1 MKQQKEMIELTKLEE
16 PKVLFGYN
24 QKLEDP
30 RDGLTIFGPL
40 ENLKPYGIISGV
52 VSTKDGLEKF
62 KKFLKEIEKPIYN
75 RDNTSRPFFPGFNSI
90 FKMEWSADKIYHINI
105 DESELGKTLYH
116 EDVYTRTY
124 NTVSLFSDK
133 IIAAKKDDHPD
144 INLWLV
150 VIPDT
155 VYESCR
161 PQSTIK
167 KEQVVTKKVITK
179 GQAKKLLAQPELFEE
194 LNKAAQPFA
203 FEANF
208 HNQLK
213 ARLLKHTLPT
223 QIIRESTL
231 APQDYLNPFGQ
242 PKRDF
247 SKIRAHMAWSISTAA
262 FYKTGGKPWKLADIR
277 KGVCYIGLVYKKDER
292 SANPRNACCAA
303 QMFLDSGDGFVFKG
317 AVGPWYNPKFGD
329 FHLKK
334 EQAEQLIKMA
344 VETYKTV
351 EGDYPNELFIHAK
364 TKFNDIEW
372 EGFKAGAGTK
382 TKVVGITIK
391 EHAPIKIYRNESKFP
406 ILRGLSYINS
416 PISGYL
422 WTIGFVPR
430 LDTSLASEVPNPLY
444 IEISKGKAEIKQ
456 VLQDVLALTKLNYN
470 ACIYADGRPVTLRF
484 ADAIGD
490 ILTAAP
496 LDKNDEPPLS
506 FKYYI

>member
-1 MKQQKEMIELTKLEE
+1 MQELTKIDE
-16 PKVLFGYN
+16 PKILFGYS
-24 QKLEDP
+24 QMLEDP

-52 VSTKDGLEKF
+52 VGTKDGLHKF
-62 KKFLKEIEKPIYN
+62 KNFLKEIEKPIYN

-90 FKMEWSADKIYHINI
+90 FKMEWSAEKIYHINVS
-105 DESELGKTLYH
+105 EQELGKCLYH
-116 EDVYTRTY
+116 EDAHTRTY
-124 NTVSLFSDK
+124 HTVSLFSDK

-144 INLWLV
+144 INLWVV
-150 VIPDT
+150 VIPDA

-161 PQSTIK
+161 PKSTIK
-167 KEQVVTKKVITK
+167 KESVVIHKVLTK
-179 GQAKKLLAQPELFEE
+179 GQAKKLLAAPELFEDR
-194 LNKAAQPFA
+194 NKAAEPFA
-203 FEANF
+203 FEADF

-213 ARLLKHTLPT
+213 ARLLKYTLPT

-231 APQDYLNPFGQ
+231 APHEYLNPFGL

-247 SKIRAHMAWSISTAA
+247 SKIRGHMAWSISTAA

-277 KGVCYIGLVYKKDER
+277 KGVCYIGLVYKQDEK
-292 SANPRNACCAA
+292 SANPKDACCAA

-317 AVGPWYNPKFGD
+317 AVGPWYNSKKGD
-329 FHLKK
+329 YHLSKK
-334 EQAEQLIKMA
+334 QAEQMITMA
-344 VETYKTV
+344 IETYKSI
-351 EGDYPNELFIHAK
+351 EGEAPKELFIHAK

-372 EGFKAGAGTK
+372 EGFKQGAGSETN
-382 TKVVGITIK
+382 VVGVTIK
-391 EHAPIKIYRNESKFP
+391 EQAPIKIYRGESKFP

-416 PISGYL
+416 TTSGYL

-444 IEISKGKAEIKQ
+444 IEISKGTADIKQ

-470 ACIYADGRPVTLRF
+470 ACIYADGKPVTLRF

-496 LDKNDEPPLS
+496 LDKKEEPPLS

>member
-1 MKQQKEMIELTKLEE
+1 MHELTKIEE

-24 QKLEDP
+24 QMLDDP

-52 VSTKDGLEKF
+52 ISTKEGLRKF
-62 KKFLKEIEKPIYN
+62 KDFLKEIQKPIYN
-75 RDNTSRPFFPGFNSI
+75 RDSVSRPFFPGFNSI
-90 FKMEWSADKIYHINI
+90 FKMEWSVDKIYHVNVS
-105 DESELGKTLYH
+105 DEELGKCLYY
-116 EDVYTRTY
+116 EDTHTRTY
-124 NTVSLFSDK
+124 HTVSLFSDK
-133 IIAAKKDDHPD
+133 IISAKKDDHPD
-144 INLWLV
+144 INLWIV
-150 VIPDT
+150 IIPDV

-161 PQSTIK
+161 PKSTIK
-167 KEQVVTKKVITK
+167 KELIVTKKVVTK

-194 LNKAAQPFA
+194 RNKAAEPFA
-203 FEANF
+203 FDADF

-213 ARLLKHTLPT
+213 ARLLKYTLPT

-231 APQDYLNPFGQ
+231 APHEYLNPFGQ

-277 KGVCYIGLVYKKDER
+277 KGVCYIGLVYKQDDN
-292 SANPRNACCAA
+292 SSNPRNACCAA

-329 FHLKK
+329 YHLKK
-334 EQAEQLIKMA
+334 PQAEELIKIA
-344 VETYKTV
+344 VKTYQSI
-351 EGDYPNELFIHAK
+351 EGEFPKELFIHAK
-364 TKFNDIEW
+364 TKFNDTEW
-372 EGFKAGAGTK
+372 EGFKKGAGEQTN
-382 TKVVGITIK
+382 VVGVTIK
-391 EHAPIKIYRNESKFP
+391 EQAPLKIFRSDSKFP
-406 ILRGLSYINS
+406 ILRGLSYIKS
-416 PISGYL
+416 DTSAYL

-430 LDTSLASEVPNPLY
+430 LDTSLSSEVPNPLF
-444 IEISKGKAEIKQ
+444 IEVTKGSADIKQ
-456 VLQDVLALTKLNYN
+456 VLQDILALTKLNYN
-470 ACIYADGRPVTLRF
+470 ACIYADGKPVTLRF

-496 LDKNDEPPLS
+496 LNKNEEPPLS

>member
-1 MKQQKEMIELTKLEE
+1 MIQQQQMQYLTKIEE
-16 PKVLFGYN
+16 PKILFGFS
-24 QKLEDP
+24 QMMEDP

-52 VSTKDGLEKF
+52 VSTKDGLQKF
-62 KKFLKEIEKPIYN
+62 KNFLKEIEKPIYN
-75 RDNTSRPFFPGFNSI
+75 RDNTSRPFFPGFNSV
-90 FKMEWSADKIYHINI
+90 FKMEWSGEKIYHINVS
-105 DESELGKTLYH
+105 EQELGKCLYY
-116 EDVYTRTY
+116 EDTHTRTFH
-124 NTVSLFSDK
+124 TVSLFANK

-144 INLWLV
+144 INLWV
-150 VIPDT
+150 VIIPDV

-161 PQSTIK
+161 PKSSIK
-167 KEQVVTKKVITK
+167 KESIVTKKEITK
-179 GQAKKLLAQPELFEE
+179 GQAKKLLAEPELFDDR
-194 LNKAAQPFA
+194 NKLAEPFA
-203 FEANF
+203 FEADF

-213 ARLLKHTLPT
+213 ARLLKYTLPT

-231 APQDYLNPFGQ
+231 APHEYLNQFGL

-247 SKIRAHMAWSISTAA
+247 SKIRGHMAWSISTAA

-277 KGVCYIGLVYKKDER
+277 KGVCYIGLVYKQDER
-292 SANPRNACCAA
+292 SANPKDACCAA

-317 AVGPWYNPKFGD
+317 AVGPWYNT
-329 FHLKK
+329 KK
-334 EQAEQLIKMA
+334 
-344 VETYKTV
+344 
-351 EGDYPNELFIHAK
+351 GDYHLSKNQAQQIITMAIKTYESIEGEAPNELFIHAK

-372 EGFKAGAGTK
+372 DGFQKGAGSK
-382 TKVVGITIK
+382 TNIVGVTIK
-391 EHAPIKIYRNESKFP
+391 EQAPIKIYRGESKFP

-416 PISGYL
+416 TTSGYL
-422 WTIGFVPR
+422 WTVGFVPR

-444 IEISKGKAEIKQ
+444 IEISKGTADIKQ

-470 ACIYADGRPVTLRF
+470 ACIYADGKPVTLRF

-496 LDKNDEPPLS
+496 LDKKEEPPLS